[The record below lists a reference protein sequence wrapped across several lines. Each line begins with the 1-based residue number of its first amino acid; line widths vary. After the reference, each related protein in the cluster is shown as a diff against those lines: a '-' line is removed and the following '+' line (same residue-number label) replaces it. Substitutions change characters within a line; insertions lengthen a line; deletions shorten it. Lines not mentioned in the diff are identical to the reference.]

1 MTELFKWRKRL
12 TSSEVNKLFVDH
24 LESLIASGVEF
35 DESQVRRYWAAAE
48 VAASK
53 VDTPDES
60 E

>member
-1 MTELFKWRKRL
+1 MPELFKWRKRL
-12 TSSEVNKLFVDH
+12 TSSEVSKLFTDH
-24 LESLIASGVEF
+24 LESLIASGIEF

-53 VDTPDES
+53 VDNTNES